1 MKTWGKLM
9 RNILTLIVSSFLL
22 ASCAVGPFPK
32 FPEIKNQYLIRVTGV
47 ESPEVF
53 SKLVANF
60 DEIISLDAQVPVG
73 TASCLKFD
81 VVSLRPYQIKFV
93 GVVDIS
99 ECNLVGGYKPSET
112 QGILNWVD
120 DVYEWAKDR
129 KKCFK
134 E

>member
-1 MKTWGKLM
+1 MKMWGKLM
-9 RNILTLIVSSFLL
+9 KIILILVVSSFLFV
-22 ASCAVGPFPK
+22 SCAVGPFPT
-32 FPEIKNQYLIRVTGV
+32 FPDIKNQYLIRVTGAEV
-47 ESPEVF
+47 PKVF
-53 SKLVANF
+53 SQLVANL
-60 DEIISLDAQVPVG
+60 DEVKTVDDQLPVG
-73 TASCLKFD
+73 TVSCLKFD

-93 GVVDIS
+93 GVVDIH